1 MLLLFSNLLLL
12 LLSLLSDSNDNGVV
26 DGEGGDVPFCV
37 IAVVDV
43 VFDNVVF
50 VCVFDVAVN
59 CSFNVLTSFSAS
71 VALCVKT
78 YKKRKKCM
86 LDQNYKLLQSNKSC
100 IKQLIQFLAWCQE
113 SEKKSCVLFSL
124 HAMSLVVVMKVFLLC
139 LCG

>member
-78 YKKRKKCM
+78 YKRKKT
-86 LDQNYKLLQSNKSC
+86 YVRSKLQ
-100 IKQLIQFLAWCQE
+100 IITI
-113 SEKKSCVLFSL
+113 
-124 HAMSLVVVMKVFLLC
+124 
-139 LCG
+139 